1 MTPLSPRYHPRLAL
15 MRRFIVLALAA
26 LLVLAGISPADAQA
40 PAAPAQKGATKKDT
54 KKGEIRVQGE
64 RLNGPAEPAVRS
76 PTAPLLDMREEMRRF
91 VQASAAFVRGQRADF
106 AVIAEGG
113 LDLLVKQDEADRLK
127 TAPARAYMQ
136 TLDGILVPGLFF
148 DDPAKPGVEPSPE
161 RLKRRLALLETAR
174 AERIKLMVVDFV
186 RNADEAGEAIRR
198 AAEIGAIPFPA
209 PRAID
214 LINALPR
221 FPERPY
227 RENGESIVSF
237 PAVRNFMILSDSRPF
252 GREDEFALKMHDTN
266 FDAVI
271 VDVFHGRQPLS
282 RQAVETL
289 KYKKLGS
296 RRLVLARVDIATISA
311 GSFFWKPGW
320 REGNPGFI
328 GSPMSGDPDRHWVQ
342 YWRPAWQRIVNGG
355 NDSYLYGVVAQGF
368 DGVVLAGLDAWYQF
382 DPGIKDEETRP

>member
-1 MTPLSPRYHPRLAL
+1 MTRVSLRNYERLAV
-15 MRRFIVLALAA
+15 MRRFTVLLLAL
-26 LLVLAGISPADAQA
+26 LLATAGIAPAGAQA
-40 PAAPAQKGATKKDT
+40 PAAPAQKGATKKDA

-64 RLNGPAEPAVRS
+64 RLGGETEPAPRS
-76 PTAPLLDMREEMRRF
+76 PTAPLIDMREEMRRF

-127 TAPARAYMQ
+127 TAPARAYMKS
-136 TLDGILVPGLFF
+136 LDGILVPGLFF
-148 DDPAKPGVEPSPE
+148 DDPAKPGAEPSPE

-174 AERIKLMVVDFV
+174 AERIKMMAVDFV
-186 RNADEAGEAIRR
+186 ENADQAGEAIRR
-198 AAEIGAIPFPA
+198 ASEIGVIPFPA
-209 PRAID
+209 LQPIER
-214 LINALPR
+214 INTLPR
-221 FPERPY
+221 FPARPY
-227 RENGESIVSF
+227 RENGESIISF
-237 PAVRNFMILSDSRPF
+237 FDARNFMIVGDSRPF
-252 GREDEFALKMHDTN
+252 GREDEFALKLHDTN

-296 RRLVLARVDIATISA
+296 RRLVLARVNIAGISA

-320 REGNPGFI
+320 REGNPSFI
-328 GSPMSGDPDRHWVQ
+328 GSPMSGDPDRYWIQ
-342 YWRPAWQRIVNGG
+342 YWRPAWQRTVNGG
-355 NDSYLYGVVAQGF
+355 NDSYLFGVVAQGF